1 MADSPPEVAHP
12 ALDADIRASFD
23 RKSRTNITYQSGS
36 IEDGAI
42 NAQVV
47 DVLEGTK
54 PVFDNRSGKYR

>member
-1 MADSPPEVAHP
+1 
-12 ALDADIRASFD
+12 LDAGIRASFD